1 MRKNHAFVPAMET
14 NTSDEAGANLGAGTI
29 GGGELL
35 FKVIQGRL
43 LGATEDAGI
52 APGPVEVTGASIFVL
67 LFGVAGFF
75 FAEFDADEIVGRT
88 LEVAFAHFGCNFVV
102 GLREHV
108 AGIDTLGVIEDAVER
123 LNVSHNGAG

>member
-1 MRKNHAFVPAMET
+1 MRKNHAFVPAMEA
-14 NTSDEAGANLGAGTI
+14 NASDEAGANLGAGTI

-43 LGATEDAGI
+43 LGTTEDSVL
-52 APGPVEVTGASIFVL
+52 APRLVEVAGASVFVL
-67 LFGVAGFF
+67 LFGVVGFF
-75 FAEFDADEIVGRT
+75 FAEFDADEIVRRT

-102 GLREHV
+102 GLSEDV
-108 AGIDTLGVIEDAVER
+108 VGIDTLGVIEDAVER

>member
-1 MRKNHAFVPAMET
+1 MEA
-14 NTSDEAGANLGAGTI
+14 NASDEAGANLGAGTI

-43 LGATEDAGI
+43 LGAAENAGL
-52 APGPVEVTGASIFVL
+52 APRLIEVAGASVFVL
-67 LFGVAGFF
+67 LFGVARLF
-75 FAEFDADEIVGRT
+75 FAKFNADEIVRGT
-88 LEVAFAHFGCNFVV
+88 LEVAFAHFGRNFVV